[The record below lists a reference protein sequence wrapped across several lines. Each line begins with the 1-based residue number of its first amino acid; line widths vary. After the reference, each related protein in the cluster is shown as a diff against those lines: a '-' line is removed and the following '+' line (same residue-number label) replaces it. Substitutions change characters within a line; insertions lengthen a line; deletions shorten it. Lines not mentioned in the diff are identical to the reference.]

1 MKPINDNNIDEI
13 LFQLL
18 EGEITGTERERLLE
32 AIHAD
37 EAYSKLWMAWQKTV
51 LTPDQDEA
59 PLNLAPL
66 KKKTARII
74 PIHFR
79 YAAAAALVLSIG
91 TAILLNQSGS
101 DKSFADTKPV
111 GKKPVIQTPALQP
124 NSVNTPFKS
133 PEDTVV
139 PLKEKVRFIAHKNLE
154 IPEQVSPETHLPQ
167 EIDPIVIDPPINQ
180 KLVNQTLPEKSSP
193 EIKPIAPI
201 SETILVSIENEPNTK
216 TSIQAEKTSLFSRIT
231 GGSRIKIEN
240 DSTTRTSKKI
250 IIENRKY
257 QIIAGF

>member
-18 EGEITGTERERLLE
+18 EGEITGMERERLLD
-32 AIHAD
+32 AINAD
-37 EAYSKLWMAWQKTV
+37 EGYSKLWMACQKTL
-51 LTPDQDEA
+51 LTPDKDETT
-59 PLNLAPL
+59 LNLAPL

-79 YAAAAALVLSIG
+79 YAAAAALVLCIG
-91 TAILLNQSGS
+91 AAFLLNQSGS
-101 DKSFADTKPV
+101 DKSIADNKPAV
-111 GKKPVIQTPALQP
+111 KKPVIQTPALQP

-139 PLKEKVRFIAHKNLE
+139 PLKEKVRFIAHKILE
-154 IPEQVSPETHLPQ
+154 IPKQVSPEPRLPQ
-167 EIDPIVIDPPINQ
+167 VIDPIAIEPTINQ
-180 KLVNQTLPEKSSP
+180 KLVNQNIPEKTLP
-193 EIKPIAPI
+193 EIKPLAPI
-201 SETILVSIENEPNTK
+201 YETILVSIENEPNIK
-216 TSIQAEKTSLFSRIT
+216 SFIEPQKSSLLSRIT

-240 DSTTRTSKKI
+240 DSTTITSKKI